1 MPGQMQYLYVAQH
14 RTQLVASFQLEFY
27 LTPSQSDLPR
37 AVKCKGSF
45 GIDVM
50 STCGVRLFFED
61 CHFEATLMLHDS
73 HCNIPGSTNFQDEF
87 RCPKAEELWWR
98 DGSCQVQVP
107 KQKLV
112 RTDRLEKHTTIEKYF
127 QTVFESKE
135 GRTNAKCSITW
146 AKPM

>member
-37 AVKCKGSF
+37 AVTCKGSF

-98 DGSCQVQVP
+98 DGSCQVVKSPEVKFGRQP
-107 KQKLV
+107 FPY
-112 RTDRLEKHTTIEKYF
+112 RLHH
-127 QTVFESKE
+127 
-135 GRTNAKCSITW
+135 GDGW
-146 AKPM
+146 WKPSCWQDF